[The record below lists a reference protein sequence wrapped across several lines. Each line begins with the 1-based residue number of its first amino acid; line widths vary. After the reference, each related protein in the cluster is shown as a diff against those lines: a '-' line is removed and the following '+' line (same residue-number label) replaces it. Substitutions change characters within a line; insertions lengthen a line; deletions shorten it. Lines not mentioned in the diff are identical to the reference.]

1 MEAAQ
6 LPNATTFVSTFL
18 PALEVAQDGARFGWL
33 WWLVDALAPPEERG
47 RLVLCM
53 LILCAVYT
61 PIILLAYAAGQ
72 RLIEREMAR
81 YYDLC

>member
-1 MEAAQ
+1 MDEAAQ
-6 LPNATTFVSTFL
+6 LPNASTFVSPFL
-18 PALEVAQDGARFGWL
+18 PALEVARNDASPS
-33 WWLVDALAPPEERG
+33 WLVDLVPPSEELA
-47 RLVLCM
+47 RLLLCM

-72 RLIEREMAR
+72 RMLQRELAR

>member
-1 MEAAQ
+1 MEAT
-6 LPNATTFVSTFL
+6 LPNATGFVSPFL
-18 PALEVAQDGARFGWL
+18 PAIEVEHNRVGLGWL
-33 WWLVDALAPPEERG
+33 QWFTDVVLPPEERA
-47 RLVLCM
+47 RLVVCM
-53 LILCAVYT
+53 LILCAAYT